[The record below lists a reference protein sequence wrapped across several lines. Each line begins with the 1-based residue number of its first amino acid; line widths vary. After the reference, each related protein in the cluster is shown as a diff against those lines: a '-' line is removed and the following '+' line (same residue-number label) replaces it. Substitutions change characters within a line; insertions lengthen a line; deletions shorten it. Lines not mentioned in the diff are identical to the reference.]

1 MSKVK
6 SIYNEEYL
14 PFMIRYGR
22 LTLSL
27 GIIAALVPGI
37 ILSFGFGIMPPISA
51 LLASTMAIVSMSA
64 PNYIIEPVSYSPILG
79 IPGTYMSFLSG
90 NISNMRLPCSIAAQ
104 KAAEVESGTEEG
116 SIISTIGIA
125 VSILVNISILT
136 IGVILGGSVL
146 SKIPA
151 EVVEKLNLILPA
163 LFGSVFGQVLIQF
176 IMAISSSLFELGID
190 GVMDALRNEEGRT
203 LILKEAFIL
212 GDRGSIIL
220 LNTKD
225 INMEKKSIREI
236 ATQKGIDEDKLLLD
250 LLLDGDEELIFCLGG
265 MYRDDFPDKLHDDKI
280 IDNPFVMVGSD
291 CLFSVGGDMSWF
303 ELQRR
308 GAFPIFFN
316 MYRKSGVRLEEIV
329 RRVTSLPARQFKIK
343 NRGILKEG
351 LIADIAVIDMD
362 NYSYPR
368 SEDIDFS
375 KPQLLANG
383 VEYVIVNGKI
393 ALENGEITENKCG
406 EVLKR

>member
-90 NISNMRLPCSIAAQ
+90 NISNMRLPCSIAVQ

-163 LFGSVFGQVLIQF
+163 LFGSVFGQVFLQDKKLGLV
-176 IMAISSSLFELGID
+176 AIVISVL
-190 GVMDALRNEEGRT
+190 T
-203 LILKEAFIL
+203 
-212 GDRGSIIL
+212 IIL
-220 LNTKD
+220 SKQGIIPQSLVVLICVFGT
-225 INMEKKSIREI
+225 ILI
-236 ATQKGIDEDKLLLD
+236 ARAMYKDKL
-250 LLLDGDEELIFCLGG
+250 
-265 MYRDDFPDKLHDDKI
+265 
-280 IDNPFVMVGSD
+280 SD
-291 CLFSVGGDMSWF
+291 
-303 ELQRR
+303 
-308 GAFPIFFN
+308 
-316 MYRKSGVRLEEIV
+316 
-329 RRVTSLPARQFKIK
+329 
-343 NRGILKEG
+343 
-351 LIADIAVIDMD
+351 
-362 NYSYPR
+362 
-368 SEDIDFS
+368 
-375 KPQLLANG
+375 
-383 VEYVIVNGKI
+383 
-393 ALENGEITENKCG
+393 
-406 EVLKR
+406 

>member
-163 LFGSVFGQVLIQF
+163 LFGSVFGQVFLQDKKLGLV
-176 IMAISSSLFELGID
+176 AIVISVL
-190 GVMDALRNEEGRT
+190 T
-203 LILKEAFIL
+203 
-212 GDRGSIIL
+212 IIL
-220 LNTKD
+220 SKQD
-225 INMEKKSIREI
+225 IIPQSLVVLICVFGTILI
-236 ATQKGIDEDKLLLD
+236 ARAMYKDKL
-250 LLLDGDEELIFCLGG
+250 
-265 MYRDDFPDKLHDDKI
+265 
-280 IDNPFVMVGSD
+280 
-291 CLFSVGGDMSWF
+291 
-303 ELQRR
+303 
-308 GAFPIFFN
+308 
-316 MYRKSGVRLEEIV
+316 
-329 RRVTSLPARQFKIK
+329 
-343 NRGILKEG
+343 
-351 LIADIAVIDMD
+351 
-362 NYSYPR
+362 
-368 SEDIDFS
+368 SE
-375 KPQLLANG
+375 
-383 VEYVIVNGKI
+383 
-393 ALENGEITENKCG
+393 
-406 EVLKR
+406 

>member
-6 SIYNEEYL
+6 SVYNEEYL
-14 PFMIRYGR
+14 PFMIKYGR

-79 IPGTYMSFLSG
+79 IPGTYMSFISG

-163 LFGSVFGQVLIQF
+163 LFGSVFGQVFLQDKKLGLV
-176 IMAISSSLFELGID
+176 AIVISVL
-190 GVMDALRNEEGRT
+190 T
-203 LILKEAFIL
+203 
-212 GDRGSIIL
+212 IIL
-220 LNTKD
+220 SKQGIIPQSLVVLICVFGT
-225 INMEKKSIREI
+225 ILI
-236 ATQKGIDEDKLLLD
+236 ARAMYKDKL
-250 LLLDGDEELIFCLGG
+250 
-265 MYRDDFPDKLHDDKI
+265 
-280 IDNPFVMVGSD
+280 SD
-291 CLFSVGGDMSWF
+291 
-303 ELQRR
+303 
-308 GAFPIFFN
+308 
-316 MYRKSGVRLEEIV
+316 
-329 RRVTSLPARQFKIK
+329 
-343 NRGILKEG
+343 
-351 LIADIAVIDMD
+351 
-362 NYSYPR
+362 
-368 SEDIDFS
+368 
-375 KPQLLANG
+375 
-383 VEYVIVNGKI
+383 
-393 ALENGEITENKCG
+393 
-406 EVLKR
+406 

>member
-37 ILSFGFGIMPPISA
+37 ILSFGFGLMPPISA

-163 LFGSVFGQVLIQF
+163 LFGSVFGQVFLQDKKLGLV
-176 IMAISSSLFELGID
+176 AIVISVL
-190 GVMDALRNEEGRT
+190 T
-203 LILKEAFIL
+203 
-212 GDRGSIIL
+212 IIL
-220 LNTKD
+220 SKQGIIPQSLVVLICVFGT
-225 INMEKKSIREI
+225 ILI
-236 ATQKGIDEDKLLLD
+236 ARAMYKDKL
-250 LLLDGDEELIFCLGG
+250 
-265 MYRDDFPDKLHDDKI
+265 
-280 IDNPFVMVGSD
+280 SD
-291 CLFSVGGDMSWF
+291 
-303 ELQRR
+303 
-308 GAFPIFFN
+308 
-316 MYRKSGVRLEEIV
+316 
-329 RRVTSLPARQFKIK
+329 
-343 NRGILKEG
+343 
-351 LIADIAVIDMD
+351 
-362 NYSYPR
+362 
-368 SEDIDFS
+368 
-375 KPQLLANG
+375 
-383 VEYVIVNGKI
+383 
-393 ALENGEITENKCG
+393 
-406 EVLKR
+406 

>member
-37 ILSFGFGIMPPISA
+37 ILSFGFSLMPPISA

-163 LFGSVFGQVLIQF
+163 LFGSVFGQVFLQDKKLGLV
-176 IMAISSSLFELGID
+176 AIVISVL
-190 GVMDALRNEEGRT
+190 T
-203 LILKEAFIL
+203 
-212 GDRGSIIL
+212 IIL
-220 LNTKD
+220 SKQGIIPQSLVVLICVFGT
-225 INMEKKSIREI
+225 ILI
-236 ATQKGIDEDKLLLD
+236 ARAMYKDKL
-250 LLLDGDEELIFCLGG
+250 
-265 MYRDDFPDKLHDDKI
+265 
-280 IDNPFVMVGSD
+280 SD
-291 CLFSVGGDMSWF
+291 
-303 ELQRR
+303 
-308 GAFPIFFN
+308 
-316 MYRKSGVRLEEIV
+316 
-329 RRVTSLPARQFKIK
+329 
-343 NRGILKEG
+343 
-351 LIADIAVIDMD
+351 
-362 NYSYPR
+362 
-368 SEDIDFS
+368 
-375 KPQLLANG
+375 
-383 VEYVIVNGKI
+383 
-393 ALENGEITENKCG
+393 
-406 EVLKR
+406 

>member
-116 SIISTIGIA
+116 SILSTIGIA

-163 LFGSVFGQVLIQF
+163 LFGSVFGQVFLQDKKLGLV
-176 IMAISSSLFELGID
+176 AIVISVL
-190 GVMDALRNEEGRT
+190 T
-203 LILKEAFIL
+203 
-212 GDRGSIIL
+212 IIL
-220 LNTKD
+220 SKQGIIPQSLVVLICVFGT
-225 INMEKKSIREI
+225 ILI
-236 ATQKGIDEDKLLLD
+236 ARAMYKDKL
-250 LLLDGDEELIFCLGG
+250 
-265 MYRDDFPDKLHDDKI
+265 
-280 IDNPFVMVGSD
+280 SD
-291 CLFSVGGDMSWF
+291 
-303 ELQRR
+303 
-308 GAFPIFFN
+308 
-316 MYRKSGVRLEEIV
+316 
-329 RRVTSLPARQFKIK
+329 
-343 NRGILKEG
+343 
-351 LIADIAVIDMD
+351 
-362 NYSYPR
+362 
-368 SEDIDFS
+368 
-375 KPQLLANG
+375 
-383 VEYVIVNGKI
+383 
-393 ALENGEITENKCG
+393 
-406 EVLKR
+406 

>member
-51 LLASTMAIVSMSA
+51 CTMAIVSMSA

-163 LFGSVFGQVLIQF
+163 LFGSVFGQVFLQDKKLGLV
-176 IMAISSSLFELGID
+176 AIVISVL
-190 GVMDALRNEEGRT
+190 T
-203 LILKEAFIL
+203 
-212 GDRGSIIL
+212 IIL
-220 LNTKD
+220 SKQGIIPQSLVVLICVFGT
-225 INMEKKSIREI
+225 ILI
-236 ATQKGIDEDKLLLD
+236 ARAMYKDKL
-250 LLLDGDEELIFCLGG
+250 
-265 MYRDDFPDKLHDDKI
+265 
-280 IDNPFVMVGSD
+280 SD
-291 CLFSVGGDMSWF
+291 
-303 ELQRR
+303 
-308 GAFPIFFN
+308 
-316 MYRKSGVRLEEIV
+316 
-329 RRVTSLPARQFKIK
+329 
-343 NRGILKEG
+343 
-351 LIADIAVIDMD
+351 
-362 NYSYPR
+362 
-368 SEDIDFS
+368 
-375 KPQLLANG
+375 
-383 VEYVIVNGKI
+383 
-393 ALENGEITENKCG
+393 
-406 EVLKR
+406 

>member
-27 GIIAALVPGI
+27 GIITALVPGI

-163 LFGSVFGQVLIQF
+163 LFGSVFGQVFLQDKKLGLV
-176 IMAISSSLFELGID
+176 AIVISVL
-190 GVMDALRNEEGRT
+190 T
-203 LILKEAFIL
+203 
-212 GDRGSIIL
+212 IIL
-220 LNTKD
+220 SKQGIIPQSLVVLICVFGT
-225 INMEKKSIREI
+225 ILI
-236 ATQKGIDEDKLLLD
+236 ARAMYKDKL
-250 LLLDGDEELIFCLGG
+250 
-265 MYRDDFPDKLHDDKI
+265 
-280 IDNPFVMVGSD
+280 SD
-291 CLFSVGGDMSWF
+291 
-303 ELQRR
+303 
-308 GAFPIFFN
+308 
-316 MYRKSGVRLEEIV
+316 
-329 RRVTSLPARQFKIK
+329 
-343 NRGILKEG
+343 
-351 LIADIAVIDMD
+351 
-362 NYSYPR
+362 
-368 SEDIDFS
+368 
-375 KPQLLANG
+375 
-383 VEYVIVNGKI
+383 
-393 ALENGEITENKCG
+393 
-406 EVLKR
+406 

>member
-51 LLASTMAIVSMSA
+51 LLASTMAIVSMSV

-163 LFGSVFGQVLIQF
+163 LFGSVFGQVFLQDKKLGLV
-176 IMAISSSLFELGID
+176 AIVISVL
-190 GVMDALRNEEGRT
+190 T
-203 LILKEAFIL
+203 
-212 GDRGSIIL
+212 IIL
-220 LNTKD
+220 SKQGIIPQSLVVLICVFGT
-225 INMEKKSIREI
+225 ILI
-236 ATQKGIDEDKLLLD
+236 ARAMYKDKL
-250 LLLDGDEELIFCLGG
+250 
-265 MYRDDFPDKLHDDKI
+265 
-280 IDNPFVMVGSD
+280 SD
-291 CLFSVGGDMSWF
+291 
-303 ELQRR
+303 
-308 GAFPIFFN
+308 
-316 MYRKSGVRLEEIV
+316 
-329 RRVTSLPARQFKIK
+329 
-343 NRGILKEG
+343 
-351 LIADIAVIDMD
+351 
-362 NYSYPR
+362 
-368 SEDIDFS
+368 
-375 KPQLLANG
+375 
-383 VEYVIVNGKI
+383 
-393 ALENGEITENKCG
+393 
-406 EVLKR
+406 

>member
-22 LTLSL
+22 LTPSL

-163 LFGSVFGQVLIQF
+163 LFGSVFGQVFLQDKKLGLV
-176 IMAISSSLFELGID
+176 AIVISVL
-190 GVMDALRNEEGRT
+190 T
-203 LILKEAFIL
+203 
-212 GDRGSIIL
+212 IIL
-220 LNTKD
+220 SKQGIIPQSLVVLICVFGT
-225 INMEKKSIREI
+225 ILI
-236 ATQKGIDEDKLLLD
+236 ARAMYKDKL
-250 LLLDGDEELIFCLGG
+250 
-265 MYRDDFPDKLHDDKI
+265 
-280 IDNPFVMVGSD
+280 SD
-291 CLFSVGGDMSWF
+291 
-303 ELQRR
+303 
-308 GAFPIFFN
+308 
-316 MYRKSGVRLEEIV
+316 
-329 RRVTSLPARQFKIK
+329 
-343 NRGILKEG
+343 
-351 LIADIAVIDMD
+351 
-362 NYSYPR
+362 
-368 SEDIDFS
+368 
-375 KPQLLANG
+375 
-383 VEYVIVNGKI
+383 
-393 ALENGEITENKCG
+393 
-406 EVLKR
+406 

>member
-79 IPGTYMSFLSG
+79 IPGTYMSFLFG

-163 LFGSVFGQVLIQF
+163 LFGSVFGQVFLQDKKLGLV
-176 IMAISSSLFELGID
+176 AIVISVL
-190 GVMDALRNEEGRT
+190 T
-203 LILKEAFIL
+203 
-212 GDRGSIIL
+212 IIL
-220 LNTKD
+220 SKQGIIPQSLVVLICVFGT
-225 INMEKKSIREI
+225 ILI
-236 ATQKGIDEDKLLLD
+236 ARAMYKDKL
-250 LLLDGDEELIFCLGG
+250 
-265 MYRDDFPDKLHDDKI
+265 
-280 IDNPFVMVGSD
+280 SD
-291 CLFSVGGDMSWF
+291 
-303 ELQRR
+303 
-308 GAFPIFFN
+308 
-316 MYRKSGVRLEEIV
+316 
-329 RRVTSLPARQFKIK
+329 
-343 NRGILKEG
+343 
-351 LIADIAVIDMD
+351 
-362 NYSYPR
+362 
-368 SEDIDFS
+368 
-375 KPQLLANG
+375 
-383 VEYVIVNGKI
+383 
-393 ALENGEITENKCG
+393 
-406 EVLKR
+406 

>member
-27 GIIAALVPGI
+27 GIIVALVPGI

-163 LFGSVFGQVLIQF
+163 LFGSVFGQVFLQDKKLGLV
-176 IMAISSSLFELGID
+176 AIVISVL
-190 GVMDALRNEEGRT
+190 T
-203 LILKEAFIL
+203 
-212 GDRGSIIL
+212 IIL
-220 LNTKD
+220 SKQGIIPQSLVVLICVFGT
-225 INMEKKSIREI
+225 ILI
-236 ATQKGIDEDKLLLD
+236 ARAMYKDKL
-250 LLLDGDEELIFCLGG
+250 
-265 MYRDDFPDKLHDDKI
+265 
-280 IDNPFVMVGSD
+280 
-291 CLFSVGGDMSWF
+291 
-303 ELQRR
+303 
-308 GAFPIFFN
+308 
-316 MYRKSGVRLEEIV
+316 
-329 RRVTSLPARQFKIK
+329 
-343 NRGILKEG
+343 
-351 LIADIAVIDMD
+351 
-362 NYSYPR
+362 
-368 SEDIDFS
+368 SE
-375 KPQLLANG
+375 
-383 VEYVIVNGKI
+383 
-393 ALENGEITENKCG
+393 
-406 EVLKR
+406 

>member
-37 ILSFGFGIMPPISA
+37 ILSFGFGIMPPISV

-163 LFGSVFGQVLIQF
+163 LFGSVFGQVFLQDKKLGLV
-176 IMAISSSLFELGID
+176 AIVISVL
-190 GVMDALRNEEGRT
+190 T
-203 LILKEAFIL
+203 
-212 GDRGSIIL
+212 IIL
-220 LNTKD
+220 SKQGIIPQSLVVLICVFGT
-225 INMEKKSIREI
+225 ILI
-236 ATQKGIDEDKLLLD
+236 ARAMYKDKL
-250 LLLDGDEELIFCLGG
+250 
-265 MYRDDFPDKLHDDKI
+265 
-280 IDNPFVMVGSD
+280 SD
-291 CLFSVGGDMSWF
+291 
-303 ELQRR
+303 
-308 GAFPIFFN
+308 
-316 MYRKSGVRLEEIV
+316 
-329 RRVTSLPARQFKIK
+329 
-343 NRGILKEG
+343 
-351 LIADIAVIDMD
+351 
-362 NYSYPR
+362 
-368 SEDIDFS
+368 
-375 KPQLLANG
+375 
-383 VEYVIVNGKI
+383 
-393 ALENGEITENKCG
+393 
-406 EVLKR
+406 

>member
-27 GIIAALVPGI
+27 GIIAALVSGI

-163 LFGSVFGQVLIQF
+163 LFGSVFGQVFLQDKKLGLV
-176 IMAISSSLFELGID
+176 AIVISVL
-190 GVMDALRNEEGRT
+190 T
-203 LILKEAFIL
+203 
-212 GDRGSIIL
+212 IIL
-220 LNTKD
+220 SKQGIIPQSLVVLICVFGT
-225 INMEKKSIREI
+225 ILI
-236 ATQKGIDEDKLLLD
+236 ARAMYKDKL
-250 LLLDGDEELIFCLGG
+250 
-265 MYRDDFPDKLHDDKI
+265 
-280 IDNPFVMVGSD
+280 SD
-291 CLFSVGGDMSWF
+291 
-303 ELQRR
+303 
-308 GAFPIFFN
+308 
-316 MYRKSGVRLEEIV
+316 
-329 RRVTSLPARQFKIK
+329 
-343 NRGILKEG
+343 
-351 LIADIAVIDMD
+351 
-362 NYSYPR
+362 
-368 SEDIDFS
+368 
-375 KPQLLANG
+375 
-383 VEYVIVNGKI
+383 
-393 ALENGEITENKCG
+393 
-406 EVLKR
+406 

>member
-14 PFMIRYGR
+14 PFKIRYGR

-163 LFGSVFGQVLIQF
+163 LFGSVFGQVFLQDKKLALV
-176 IMAISSSLFELGID
+176 AIVISVL
-190 GVMDALRNEEGRT
+190 T
-203 LILKEAFIL
+203 
-212 GDRGSIIL
+212 IIL
-220 LNTKD
+220 SKQGIIPQSLVVLICVFGT
-225 INMEKKSIREI
+225 MLI
-236 ATQKGIDEDKLLLD
+236 ARAMYKDKL
-250 LLLDGDEELIFCLGG
+250 
-265 MYRDDFPDKLHDDKI
+265 
-280 IDNPFVMVGSD
+280 SD
-291 CLFSVGGDMSWF
+291 
-303 ELQRR
+303 
-308 GAFPIFFN
+308 
-316 MYRKSGVRLEEIV
+316 
-329 RRVTSLPARQFKIK
+329 
-343 NRGILKEG
+343 
-351 LIADIAVIDMD
+351 
-362 NYSYPR
+362 
-368 SEDIDFS
+368 
-375 KPQLLANG
+375 
-383 VEYVIVNGKI
+383 
-393 ALENGEITENKCG
+393 
-406 EVLKR
+406 

>member
-163 LFGSVFGQVLIQF
+163 LFGSVFGQVFLQDKKLGLV
-176 IMAISSSLFELGID
+176 AIVISVL
-190 GVMDALRNEEGRT
+190 T
-203 LILKEAFIL
+203 
-212 GDRGSIIL
+212 IIL
-220 LNTKD
+220 SKQGIIPQSLVVLICVFGT
-225 INMEKKSIREI
+225 ILI
-236 ATQKGIDEDKLLLD
+236 ARVMYKDKL
-250 LLLDGDEELIFCLGG
+250 
-265 MYRDDFPDKLHDDKI
+265 
-280 IDNPFVMVGSD
+280 SD
-291 CLFSVGGDMSWF
+291 
-303 ELQRR
+303 
-308 GAFPIFFN
+308 
-316 MYRKSGVRLEEIV
+316 
-329 RRVTSLPARQFKIK
+329 
-343 NRGILKEG
+343 
-351 LIADIAVIDMD
+351 
-362 NYSYPR
+362 
-368 SEDIDFS
+368 
-375 KPQLLANG
+375 
-383 VEYVIVNGKI
+383 
-393 ALENGEITENKCG
+393 
-406 EVLKR
+406 

>member
-1 MSKVK
+1 
-6 SIYNEEYL
+6 
-14 PFMIRYGR
+14 MIRYGR

-163 LFGSVFGQVLIQF
+163 LFGSVLDKYFYKIK
-176 IMAISSSLFELGID
+176 IRSSSNCNICI
-190 GVMDALRNEEGRT
+190 NYY
-203 LILKEAFIL
+203 
-212 GDRGSIIL
+212 IIKTRY
-220 LNTKD
+220 NTTVSSSSYMCIWYY
-225 INMEKKSIREI
+225 INCKS
-236 ATQKGIDEDKLLLD
+236 
-250 LLLDGDEELIFCLGG
+250 
-265 MYRDDFPDKLHDDKI
+265 
-280 IDNPFVMVGSD
+280 
-291 CLFSVGGDMSWF
+291 
-303 ELQRR
+303 
-308 GAFPIFFN
+308 
-316 MYRKSGVRLEEIV
+316 
-329 RRVTSLPARQFKIK
+329 
-343 NRGILKEG
+343 
-351 LIADIAVIDMD
+351 
-362 NYSYPR
+362 
-368 SEDIDFS
+368 
-375 KPQLLANG
+375 
-383 VEYVIVNGKI
+383 YV
-393 ALENGEITENKCG
+393 
-406 EVLKR
+406 

>member
-64 PNYIIEPVSYSPILG
+64 PDYIIEPVSYSPILG

-163 LFGSVFGQVLIQF
+163 LFGSVFGQVFLQDKKLGLV
-176 IMAISSSLFELGID
+176 AIVISVL
-190 GVMDALRNEEGRT
+190 T
-203 LILKEAFIL
+203 
-212 GDRGSIIL
+212 IIL
-220 LNTKD
+220 SKQGIIPQSLVVLICVFGT
-225 INMEKKSIREI
+225 ILI
-236 ATQKGIDEDKLLLD
+236 ARAMYKDKL
-250 LLLDGDEELIFCLGG
+250 
-265 MYRDDFPDKLHDDKI
+265 
-280 IDNPFVMVGSD
+280 SD
-291 CLFSVGGDMSWF
+291 
-303 ELQRR
+303 
-308 GAFPIFFN
+308 
-316 MYRKSGVRLEEIV
+316 
-329 RRVTSLPARQFKIK
+329 
-343 NRGILKEG
+343 
-351 LIADIAVIDMD
+351 
-362 NYSYPR
+362 
-368 SEDIDFS
+368 
-375 KPQLLANG
+375 
-383 VEYVIVNGKI
+383 
-393 ALENGEITENKCG
+393 
-406 EVLKR
+406 

>member
-104 KAAEVESGTEEG
+104 KAAGVESGTEEG

-163 LFGSVFGQVLIQF
+163 LFGSVFGQVFLQDKKLGLV
-176 IMAISSSLFELGID
+176 AIVISVL
-190 GVMDALRNEEGRT
+190 T
-203 LILKEAFIL
+203 
-212 GDRGSIIL
+212 IIL
-220 LNTKD
+220 SKQGIIPQSLVVLICVFGT
-225 INMEKKSIREI
+225 ILI
-236 ATQKGIDEDKLLLD
+236 ARAMYKDKL
-250 LLLDGDEELIFCLGG
+250 
-265 MYRDDFPDKLHDDKI
+265 
-280 IDNPFVMVGSD
+280 SD
-291 CLFSVGGDMSWF
+291 
-303 ELQRR
+303 
-308 GAFPIFFN
+308 
-316 MYRKSGVRLEEIV
+316 
-329 RRVTSLPARQFKIK
+329 
-343 NRGILKEG
+343 
-351 LIADIAVIDMD
+351 
-362 NYSYPR
+362 
-368 SEDIDFS
+368 
-375 KPQLLANG
+375 
-383 VEYVIVNGKI
+383 
-393 ALENGEITENKCG
+393 
-406 EVLKR
+406 

>member
-163 LFGSVFGQVLIQF
+163 LFGSVFGQVFLQDKKLGLV
-176 IMAISSSLFELGID
+176 AIVISVL
-190 GVMDALRNEEGRT
+190 T
-203 LILKEAFIL
+203 
-212 GDRGSIIL
+212 IIL
-220 LNTKD
+220 SKQGIIPQSLVVLICVFGT
-225 INMEKKSIREI
+225 MLI
-236 ATQKGIDEDKLLLD
+236 ARAMYKDKL
-250 LLLDGDEELIFCLGG
+250 
-265 MYRDDFPDKLHDDKI
+265 
-280 IDNPFVMVGSD
+280 SD
-291 CLFSVGGDMSWF
+291 
-303 ELQRR
+303 
-308 GAFPIFFN
+308 
-316 MYRKSGVRLEEIV
+316 
-329 RRVTSLPARQFKIK
+329 
-343 NRGILKEG
+343 
-351 LIADIAVIDMD
+351 
-362 NYSYPR
+362 
-368 SEDIDFS
+368 
-375 KPQLLANG
+375 
-383 VEYVIVNGKI
+383 
-393 ALENGEITENKCG
+393 
-406 EVLKR
+406 

>member
-6 SIYNEEYL
+6 SVYNEEYL
-14 PFMIRYGR
+14 PFMIKYGR

-163 LFGSVFGQVLIQF
+163 LFGSVFGQVFLQDKKLGLV
-176 IMAISSSLFELGID
+176 AIVISVL
-190 GVMDALRNEEGRT
+190 T
-203 LILKEAFIL
+203 
-212 GDRGSIIL
+212 IIL
-220 LNTKD
+220 SKQGIIPQSLVVLICVFGT
-225 INMEKKSIREI
+225 ILI
-236 ATQKGIDEDKLLLD
+236 ARAMYKDKL
-250 LLLDGDEELIFCLGG
+250 
-265 MYRDDFPDKLHDDKI
+265 
-280 IDNPFVMVGSD
+280 SD
-291 CLFSVGGDMSWF
+291 
-303 ELQRR
+303 
-308 GAFPIFFN
+308 
-316 MYRKSGVRLEEIV
+316 
-329 RRVTSLPARQFKIK
+329 
-343 NRGILKEG
+343 
-351 LIADIAVIDMD
+351 
-362 NYSYPR
+362 
-368 SEDIDFS
+368 
-375 KPQLLANG
+375 
-383 VEYVIVNGKI
+383 
-393 ALENGEITENKCG
+393 
-406 EVLKR
+406 

>member
-37 ILSFGFGIMPPISA
+37 ILSFGFGLMPPISA

-163 LFGSVFGQVLIQF
+163 LFGSVFGQVFLQDKKLGLV
-176 IMAISSSLFELGID
+176 AIVISVL
-190 GVMDALRNEEGRT
+190 T
-203 LILKEAFIL
+203 
-212 GDRGSIIL
+212 IIL
-220 LNTKD
+220 SKQGIIPQSLVVLICVFGT
-225 INMEKKSIREI
+225 ILI
-236 ATQKGIDEDKLLLD
+236 ARALYKDKL
-250 LLLDGDEELIFCLGG
+250 
-265 MYRDDFPDKLHDDKI
+265 
-280 IDNPFVMVGSD
+280 SD
-291 CLFSVGGDMSWF
+291 
-303 ELQRR
+303 
-308 GAFPIFFN
+308 
-316 MYRKSGVRLEEIV
+316 
-329 RRVTSLPARQFKIK
+329 
-343 NRGILKEG
+343 
-351 LIADIAVIDMD
+351 
-362 NYSYPR
+362 
-368 SEDIDFS
+368 
-375 KPQLLANG
+375 
-383 VEYVIVNGKI
+383 
-393 ALENGEITENKCG
+393 
-406 EVLKR
+406 

>member
-37 ILSFGFGIMPPISA
+37 ILSFGFGLMPPISA

-136 IGVILGGSVL
+136 IGVVLGGSVL

-163 LFGSVFGQVLIQF
+163 LFGSVFGQVFLQDKKLGLV
-176 IMAISSSLFELGID
+176 AIVISVL
-190 GVMDALRNEEGRT
+190 T
-203 LILKEAFIL
+203 
-212 GDRGSIIL
+212 IIL
-220 LNTKD
+220 SKQGIIPQSLVVLICVFGT
-225 INMEKKSIREI
+225 ILI
-236 ATQKGIDEDKLLLD
+236 ARIMYKDKL
-250 LLLDGDEELIFCLGG
+250 
-265 MYRDDFPDKLHDDKI
+265 
-280 IDNPFVMVGSD
+280 SD
-291 CLFSVGGDMSWF
+291 
-303 ELQRR
+303 
-308 GAFPIFFN
+308 
-316 MYRKSGVRLEEIV
+316 
-329 RRVTSLPARQFKIK
+329 
-343 NRGILKEG
+343 
-351 LIADIAVIDMD
+351 
-362 NYSYPR
+362 
-368 SEDIDFS
+368 
-375 KPQLLANG
+375 
-383 VEYVIVNGKI
+383 
-393 ALENGEITENKCG
+393 
-406 EVLKR
+406 

>member
-163 LFGSVFGQVLIQF
+163 LFGSVFGQVFLQDKKLGLV
-176 IMAISSSLFELGID
+176 AIVISVL
-190 GVMDALRNEEGRT
+190 T
-203 LILKEAFIL
+203 
-212 GDRGSIIL
+212 IIL
-220 LNTKD
+220 SKQGIIPQSLVVLICVFGT
-225 INMEKKSIREI
+225 ILI
-236 ATQKGIDEDKLLLD
+236 AKAMYKDKL
-250 LLLDGDEELIFCLGG
+250 
-265 MYRDDFPDKLHDDKI
+265 
-280 IDNPFVMVGSD
+280 
-291 CLFSVGGDMSWF
+291 
-303 ELQRR
+303 
-308 GAFPIFFN
+308 
-316 MYRKSGVRLEEIV
+316 
-329 RRVTSLPARQFKIK
+329 
-343 NRGILKEG
+343 
-351 LIADIAVIDMD
+351 
-362 NYSYPR
+362 
-368 SEDIDFS
+368 SE
-375 KPQLLANG
+375 
-383 VEYVIVNGKI
+383 
-393 ALENGEITENKCG
+393 
-406 EVLKR
+406 

>member
-1 MSKVK
+1 MNKVK
-6 SIYNEEYL
+6 SVYNEEYL

-163 LFGSVFGQVLIQF
+163 LFGSVFGQVFLQDKKLGLV
-176 IMAISSSLFELGID
+176 AIVISVL
-190 GVMDALRNEEGRT
+190 T
-203 LILKEAFIL
+203 
-212 GDRGSIIL
+212 IIL
-220 LNTKD
+220 SKQGIIPQSLVVLICVFGT
-225 INMEKKSIREI
+225 ILI
-236 ATQKGIDEDKLLLD
+236 ARAMYKDKL
-250 LLLDGDEELIFCLGG
+250 
-265 MYRDDFPDKLHDDKI
+265 
-280 IDNPFVMVGSD
+280 SD
-291 CLFSVGGDMSWF
+291 
-303 ELQRR
+303 
-308 GAFPIFFN
+308 
-316 MYRKSGVRLEEIV
+316 
-329 RRVTSLPARQFKIK
+329 
-343 NRGILKEG
+343 
-351 LIADIAVIDMD
+351 
-362 NYSYPR
+362 
-368 SEDIDFS
+368 
-375 KPQLLANG
+375 
-383 VEYVIVNGKI
+383 
-393 ALENGEITENKCG
+393 
-406 EVLKR
+406 

>member
-14 PFMIRYGR
+14 PFMIKYGR

-104 KAAEVESGTEEG
+104 KAAEVESGTEEV

-136 IGVILGGSVL
+136 IGVILGESVL

-163 LFGSVFGQVLIQF
+163 LFGSVFGQVFLQDKKLGLV
-176 IMAISSSLFELGID
+176 AIVISVL
-190 GVMDALRNEEGRT
+190 T
-203 LILKEAFIL
+203 
-212 GDRGSIIL
+212 IIL
-220 LNTKD
+220 SKQGIIPQSLVVLICVFGT
-225 INMEKKSIREI
+225 ILI
-236 ATQKGIDEDKLLLD
+236 ARAMYKDKL
-250 LLLDGDEELIFCLGG
+250 
-265 MYRDDFPDKLHDDKI
+265 
-280 IDNPFVMVGSD
+280 SD
-291 CLFSVGGDMSWF
+291 
-303 ELQRR
+303 
-308 GAFPIFFN
+308 
-316 MYRKSGVRLEEIV
+316 
-329 RRVTSLPARQFKIK
+329 
-343 NRGILKEG
+343 
-351 LIADIAVIDMD
+351 
-362 NYSYPR
+362 
-368 SEDIDFS
+368 
-375 KPQLLANG
+375 
-383 VEYVIVNGKI
+383 
-393 ALENGEITENKCG
+393 
-406 EVLKR
+406 

>member
-37 ILSFGFGIMPPISA
+37 ILSFGFGVMPPISA

-163 LFGSVFGQVLIQF
+163 LFGSVFGQVFLQDKKLGLV
-176 IMAISSSLFELGID
+176 AIVISVL
-190 GVMDALRNEEGRT
+190 T
-203 LILKEAFIL
+203 
-212 GDRGSIIL
+212 IIL
-220 LNTKD
+220 SKQGIIPQSLVVLICVFGT
-225 INMEKKSIREI
+225 ILI
-236 ATQKGIDEDKLLLD
+236 ARAMYKDKL
-250 LLLDGDEELIFCLGG
+250 
-265 MYRDDFPDKLHDDKI
+265 
-280 IDNPFVMVGSD
+280 SD
-291 CLFSVGGDMSWF
+291 
-303 ELQRR
+303 
-308 GAFPIFFN
+308 
-316 MYRKSGVRLEEIV
+316 
-329 RRVTSLPARQFKIK
+329 
-343 NRGILKEG
+343 
-351 LIADIAVIDMD
+351 
-362 NYSYPR
+362 
-368 SEDIDFS
+368 
-375 KPQLLANG
+375 
-383 VEYVIVNGKI
+383 
-393 ALENGEITENKCG
+393 
-406 EVLKR
+406 

>member
-14 PFMIRYGR
+14 PFMIKYGR

-104 KAAEVESGTEEG
+104 KAAEVESGTEEV

-163 LFGSVFGQVLIQF
+163 LFGSVFGQVFLQDKKLGLV
-176 IMAISSSLFELGID
+176 AIVISVL
-190 GVMDALRNEEGRT
+190 T
-203 LILKEAFIL
+203 
-212 GDRGSIIL
+212 IIL
-220 LNTKD
+220 SKQGIIPQSLVVLICVFGT
-225 INMEKKSIREI
+225 ILI
-236 ATQKGIDEDKLLLD
+236 ARAMYKDKL
-250 LLLDGDEELIFCLGG
+250 
-265 MYRDDFPDKLHDDKI
+265 
-280 IDNPFVMVGSD
+280 SD
-291 CLFSVGGDMSWF
+291 
-303 ELQRR
+303 
-308 GAFPIFFN
+308 
-316 MYRKSGVRLEEIV
+316 
-329 RRVTSLPARQFKIK
+329 
-343 NRGILKEG
+343 
-351 LIADIAVIDMD
+351 
-362 NYSYPR
+362 
-368 SEDIDFS
+368 
-375 KPQLLANG
+375 
-383 VEYVIVNGKI
+383 
-393 ALENGEITENKCG
+393 
-406 EVLKR
+406 

>member
-151 EVVEKLNLILPA
+151 EVVEKLNLILPV
-163 LFGSVFGQVLIQF
+163 LFGSVFGQVFLQDKKLGLV
-176 IMAISSSLFELGID
+176 AIVISVL
-190 GVMDALRNEEGRT
+190 T
-203 LILKEAFIL
+203 
-212 GDRGSIIL
+212 IIL
-220 LNTKD
+220 SKQGIIPQSLVVLICVFGT
-225 INMEKKSIREI
+225 ILI
-236 ATQKGIDEDKLLLD
+236 ARAMYKDKL
-250 LLLDGDEELIFCLGG
+250 
-265 MYRDDFPDKLHDDKI
+265 
-280 IDNPFVMVGSD
+280 SD
-291 CLFSVGGDMSWF
+291 
-303 ELQRR
+303 
-308 GAFPIFFN
+308 
-316 MYRKSGVRLEEIV
+316 
-329 RRVTSLPARQFKIK
+329 
-343 NRGILKEG
+343 
-351 LIADIAVIDMD
+351 
-362 NYSYPR
+362 
-368 SEDIDFS
+368 
-375 KPQLLANG
+375 
-383 VEYVIVNGKI
+383 
-393 ALENGEITENKCG
+393 
-406 EVLKR
+406 

>member
-37 ILSFGFGIMPPISA
+37 ILSFVFGIMPPISA

-163 LFGSVFGQVLIQF
+163 LFGSVFGQVFLQDKKLGLV
-176 IMAISSSLFELGID
+176 AIVISVL
-190 GVMDALRNEEGRT
+190 T
-203 LILKEAFIL
+203 
-212 GDRGSIIL
+212 IIL
-220 LNTKD
+220 SKQGIIPQSLVVLICVFGT
-225 INMEKKSIREI
+225 ILI
-236 ATQKGIDEDKLLLD
+236 ARAMYKDKL
-250 LLLDGDEELIFCLGG
+250 
-265 MYRDDFPDKLHDDKI
+265 
-280 IDNPFVMVGSD
+280 SD
-291 CLFSVGGDMSWF
+291 
-303 ELQRR
+303 
-308 GAFPIFFN
+308 
-316 MYRKSGVRLEEIV
+316 
-329 RRVTSLPARQFKIK
+329 
-343 NRGILKEG
+343 
-351 LIADIAVIDMD
+351 
-362 NYSYPR
+362 
-368 SEDIDFS
+368 
-375 KPQLLANG
+375 
-383 VEYVIVNGKI
+383 
-393 ALENGEITENKCG
+393 
-406 EVLKR
+406 